1 MTIAI
6 MKLPVAGVFGLF
18 GPADFFRR
26 KLEKLPDSPHFLAVK
41 AVDAILRGVGQVRIY
56 TIWPHI

>member
-1 MTIAI
+1 

-41 AVDAILRGVGQVRIY
+41 AVDAILRGVGQVRICDMA
-56 TIWPHI
+56 T